1 MTRGRKPA
9 NLGSMDKLD
18 LAANELHE
26 HILWK
31 LGTILGEDGVKI
43 RSLNSWGLTRGWR
56 RDYMTELLIRL
67 EERGLVR
74 IDEKGELIT
83 EALKRSIN
91 NE

>member
-9 NLGSMDKLD
+9 NLNSMDKLD

-31 LGTILGEDGVKI
+31 LGTILGEGGVQI

-56 RDYMTELLIRL
+56 RDYMQELLIRL

-74 IDEKGELIT
+74 IDEKGELIV
-83 EALKRSIN
+83 EALAR
-91 NE
+91 EG